1 RAQALRARRRAE
13 IRRLSREIV
22 GHEEER
28 ASRAAP
34 DQAIKPLALGGL
46 EHGLALGRQ
55 SRADLGGRGAD
66 PQLPGYREEARL
78 AEEQHERLTDPA
90 LDPEETGRVDP
101 KAPLRVRGAGIP
113 VDPAQFGRDLDGG
126 NRGAVGPGN
135 DSPEEIRLGEGG
147 GAERRDE
154 REEREL

>member
-1 RAQALRARRRAE
+1 GAIALEPGHILHGVERQEREAHRASRADQRIALDVGDDRALEVRAQALRARRRAE

-66 PQLPGYREEARL
+66 LQLPGYREEARL

-101 KAPLRVRGAGIP
+101 KAP
-113 VDPAQFGRDLDGG
+113 
-126 NRGAVGPGN
+126 
-135 DSPEEIRLGEGG
+135 
-147 GAERRDE
+147 
-154 REEREL
+154 